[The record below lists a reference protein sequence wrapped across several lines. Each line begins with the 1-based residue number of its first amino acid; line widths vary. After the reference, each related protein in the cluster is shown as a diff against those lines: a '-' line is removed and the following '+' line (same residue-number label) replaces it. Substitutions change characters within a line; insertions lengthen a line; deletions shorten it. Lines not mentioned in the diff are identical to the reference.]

1 MSILQRNY
9 EVVYVTMKVR
19 VVAKRSFVWVEDVI
33 DGIGMLFFFVAVEVN
48 NIDVDTPVDVG
59 PVTGVENTNEKVMK
73 LAMMMVTMMLCS
85 LFFIIFVI
93 C

>member
-59 PVTGVENTNEKVMK
+59 LVTGVENTNEKVMK